1 MELFTEDVIYRDNQ
15 ICARHEGRV
24 LARVVCDSVAPDEN
38 STRLTTL
45 EVVLPRIVLAEFNTH
60 RNMSRN
66 SASSRAIPIEKML
79 KRVKEDPYIPETWGK
94 NQKGMQAEEA
104 LTGAVATMIEC
115 GQKPPQSSLR
125 TEQASIRLTPYEK
138 AWLSQRAT
146 DLGFKGVSDFIR
158 NRIIS
163 SLS

>member
-1 MELFTEDVIYRDNQ
+1 MKNEVPHDLESAFGAE
-15 ICARHEGRV
+15 A
-24 LARVVCDSVAPDEN
+24 LAHA
-38 STRLTTL
+38 
-45 EVVLPRIVLAEFNTH
+45 
-60 RNMSRN
+60 
-66 SASSRAIPIEKML
+66 RAIVAGYHIITERHDRLGFIGSSVELPTVFAEA
-79 KRVKEDPYIPETWGK
+79 RTPGECY
-94 NQKGMQAEEA
+94 NAAEEA

-138 AWLSQRAT
+138 SWLNQRAN

-158 NRIIS
+158 SRIIS

>member
-1 MELFTEDVIYRDNQ
+1 MKNEVPHDLESAFGADTLVIAREIVAGYHITTERSDRPGFIGSSIELPTVFAE
-15 ICARHEGRV
+15 A
-24 LARVVCDSVAPDEN
+24 
-38 STRLTTL
+38 STPS
-45 EVVLPRIVLAEFNTH
+45 ECYNA
-60 RNMSRN
+60 
-66 SASSRAIPIEKML
+66 
-79 KRVKEDPYIPETWGK
+79 
-94 NQKGMQAEEA
+94 AEEA